1 MHRPAWITRI
11 SLEQFFSKF
20 YFIFNNNR
28 NLLFS
33 HFLINFYRLEF
44 GNNFYNSSFFFFF
57 QFLMRYCDLQII
69 HIFVQLSFLFYFIHS
84 GIHFCFSNFVFM
96 KFFIIH
102 TPLLEIQIT
111 FTRASCNVYA
121 HISPP
126 PPPKAYIYKS
136 LDKQQ
141 KNENSFYRPY
151 LNSSSMSNKRPTTS
165 SRMYT
170 RILA

>member
-69 HIFVQLSFLFYFIHS
+69 HIFVQLLFYFIHS

-102 TPLLEIQIT
+102 TSWNSNN
-111 FTRASCNVYA
+111 FHSCFLQCLRTY
-121 HISPP
+121 IP